1 MAAIHFRI
9 CRTTTMLIHNRLI
22 RGCTLVLIAGCI
34 GLSIGAGIAIEA
46 FRTGWIAPP
55 SQAVIVDLGPIWIG
69 DRCRK
74 LQQDGIL
81 IGCFAS
87 YTVAV
92 NIKGSLQSY
101 TILQQPHRSTRS
113 S

>member
-1 MAAIHFRI
+1 MQ
-9 CRTTTMLIHNRLI
+9 RTHRLL
-22 RGCTLVLIAGCI
+22 RGCILLLVAGCI
-34 GLSIGAGIAIEA
+34 GIGATAGVAIEA
-46 FRTGWIAPP
+46 FRSGWIAPP
-55 SQAVIVDLGPIWIG
+55 NNAVMVDLGPIWIG

-74 LQQDGIL
+74 MQEEGIL

-92 NIKGSLQSY
+92 NIKGSLQSF
-101 TILQQPHRSTRS
+101 TIVQQPHRSAPPRS

>member
-1 MAAIHFRI
+1 MQRVNQL
-9 CRTTTMLIHNRLI
+9 M
-22 RGCTLVLIAGCI
+22 RGCMMVLVAWCI
-34 GLSIGAGIAIEA
+34 GIGASAGIAIEA
-46 FRTGWIAPP
+46 FRSGWIAPP
-55 SQAVIVDLGPIWIG
+55 SSAVMVDLGPIWIG

-74 LQQDGIL
+74 MQQEGIL

-92 NIKGSLQSY
+92 NVKGSLRSY
-101 TILQQPHRSTRS
+101 LIVQQPRRATRS

>member
-1 MAAIHFRI
+1 ML
-9 CRTTTMLIHNRLI
+9 TTNRLM
-22 RGCTLVLIAGCI
+22 RGCTLLLLAGCI
-34 GLSIGAGIAIEA
+34 GIGASAGIAIEA
-46 FRTGWIAPP
+46 FRSGWIARPNH
-55 SQAVIVDLGPIWIG
+55 AVLVDLGPIWIG

-74 LQQDGIL
+74 MQQDGIL

-92 NIKGSLQSY
+92 NIKGSLRSY
-101 TILQQPHRSTRS
+101 TIVQQPHRSTS

>member
-1 MAAIHFRI
+1 MAA
-9 CRTTTMLIHNRLI
+9 TNRLL
-22 RGCTLVLIAGCI
+22 RGCILLLVAACI
-34 GLSIGAGIAIEA
+34 GSGASAGIAIEA
-46 FRTGWIAPP
+46 FRNGWIAPP
-55 SQAVIVDLGPIWIG
+55 SSAVMIDLGPIWIG

-74 LQQDGIL
+74 MQQEGIL

-92 NIKGSLQSY
+92 NIKGSLKSY
-101 TILQQPHRSTRS
+101 TIVQQPHRSTPPGS

>member
-1 MAAIHFRI
+1 ML
-9 CRTTTMLIHNRLI
+9 TTNRLM
-22 RGCTLVLIAGCI
+22 RGCTLLLLAGCI
-34 GLSIGAGIAIEA
+34 GIGASAEITIEA
-46 FRTGWIAPP
+46 FRSGWIAPP
-55 SQAVIVDLGPIWIG
+55 NRAVLVDLGPIWIG

-74 LQQDGIL
+74 MQQDGIL

-92 NIKGSLQSY
+92 NIKGSLRSY
-101 TILQQPHRSTRS
+101 TIVQQPHRSTS